1 MLSKALSIR
10 GSRNKYMDN
19 TNKDYNNDNTKLSKE
34 EFIELIMQADDE
46 TLQLI
51 EHLLSDSALLP

>member
-1 MLSKALSIR
+1 
-10 GSRNKYMDN
+10 MDN
-19 TNKDYNNDNTKLSKE
+19 TNKDYNTDNTNLSKE